1 MVYAYLHK
9 NILSSSNIT
18 TPFSSC
24 KFFIIN
30 NLSTNTFLYYYKRT
44 LIYHKII
51 ELICAIF
58 SDLKVVSELKKVRKI
73 FKDPTC

>member
-1 MVYAYLHK
+1 MIYAYLHK

-51 ELICAIF
+51 ELI
-58 SDLKVVSELKKVRKI
+58 
-73 FKDPTC
+73 

>member
-1 MVYAYLHK
+1 MIYAYLHK

-24 KFFIIN
+24 KFFIKN

-51 ELICAIF
+51 ELI
-58 SDLKVVSELKKVRKI
+58 
-73 FKDPTC
+73 